1 MKCNRPTAAVCLMVF
16 ILMLWSSTLAAQT
29 SEYRLQEPTRF
40 TQRETLRDL
49 KGLAV
54 SVLIDADFALQG
66 LTQDNLQTSVELRL
80 RRSGMH
86 VLTTQEASQ
95 LAGNPVLYV
104 NVSLLKSTLLYVYSV
119 GVQLQQQVSLKRLP
133 SVESHTQTWQT
144 SLLGFVT
151 SIGDPSAKM
160 QQSIDNLVDRF
171 INDYRAVNLK

>member
-1 MKCNRPTAAVCLMVF
+1 MKCNRPTAAFCLMVF
-16 ILMLWSSTLAAQT
+16 ILMVWSSTIAAQT
-29 SEYRLQEPTRF
+29 SEYRLQEPARF

-80 RRSGMH
+80 RRSGIQ
-86 VLTTQEASQ
+86 VLTAQEASQ

-133 SVESHTQTWQT
+133 SLESHTPTWQT
-144 SLLGFVT
+144 SLLGFVA
-151 SIGDPSAKM
+151 SIGDPSAKV

-171 INDYRAVNLK
+171 INDYLAVNLK